1 MTREMEMGAHQR
13 ITVDAVVHRGEP
25 LCQNRYTSGH
35 TYRPFVGCASA
46 NNLLFAC
53 PCVGRMC
60 IAHQYTSMR
69 TGAQCAAQLRMGV
82 SRFSQSIMT
91 GASAK

>member
-1 MTREMEMGAHQR
+1 
-13 ITVDAVVHRGEP
+13 
-25 LCQNRYTSGH
+25 
-35 TYRPFVGCASA
+35 
-46 NNLLFAC
+46 
-53 PCVGRMC
+53 MC